1 MNLLDLSVKI
11 SVDTGDTEAKIK
23 AVEEDVENLG
33 EKGEETS
40 EKLGAADVAVGNL
53 IAKMAEWGV
62 KSLANMAKTGV
73 MYNAQIETYTAAL
86 TTALGSEAAAAA
98 AIEQIKVD
106 AARTPYSVDGLV
118 AANSLLIQSGESAE
132 DARATILALT
142 DAVSASGGGNAELQ
156 RMAQNLQQIKNT
168 GKATAMDI
176 RQFAIAGIDIYG
188 ILSDYTGKST
198 AEVKELDITY
208 DLLVG
213 AIQAAAAEG
222 GRFYEANYLQSQT
235 LNGQLSTLSDNWQNT
250 LGNAFSGLAELLSG
264 TILPAT
270 NEFLESLDPGE
281 ATVLMAELAA
291 GVGAV
296 GVAALKA
303 SENGKKLLTSLTNI
317 VKSPVLGW
325 TALFTA
331 GIVGIT
337 AAVIDNVNTM
347 EEYTNSL
354 VITDGSVE
362 DMAANLE
369 VLRQKEAELKAIMD
383 SGWGSED
390 TIRQYDM
397 VRNAIVLQTHAQEEA
412 IAAAQGASGAQSD
425 IADSTDEA
433 TAAMSEQQTQLQGLA
448 ASYVETFKAAQNEV
462 QGWFSLFE
470 QAGKVRA
477 ASLQDMKANIQSQID
492 FNTQY
497 QASLQTL
504 AEGGYGALAEQI
516 QGMGE
521 AGATYALALSEALQ
535 KGNTEEVQTISAMLT
550 TLQGSQN
557 TLAETMTTVD
567 GQFDALIESIKAA
580 TEEPYQIALEDNAE
594 EVARD
599 VNAAIATI
607 PDTTTKIINMVTR
620 YSSEGDLNAPNS
632 YNAQGLE
639 YVPFDNYIISAHR
652 GEALL
657 TAEEAKEWRGG
668 GKSSAPDP
676 NVARILNVLEH
687 IASQGLSANISSRS
701 LYKMVSS
708 ENRVRSKA
716 TGYNGLSMT

>member
-11 SVDTGDTEAKIK
+11 SVDTGDTEEKIK
-23 AVEEDVENLG
+23 GVEDDVEELG

-62 KSLANMAKTGV
+62 KALANMAKTGV

-86 TTALGSEAAAAA
+86 TTALGSEAAAAE

-118 AANSLLIQSGESAE
+118 AANTLLIQSGESAE

-222 GRFYEANYLQSQT
+222 GRFYEANFLQSQT

-270 NEFLESLDPGE
+270 NEFLESLDPAE

-296 GVAALKA
+296 GVAALYA
-303 SENGKKLLTSLTNI
+303 SENGKKFLKSLTDI

-347 EEYTNSL
+347 DDYTNSL

-369 VLRQKEAELKAIMD
+369 VLRQKEAELKATMD

-397 VRNAIVLQTHAQEEA
+397 VRNAIALQTQAQEEA
-412 IAAAQGASGAQSD
+412 IAAAQGEAGAQSD

-433 TAAMSEQQTQLQGLA
+433 TAAMSEQEKQLQGLA
-448 ASYVETFKAAQNEV
+448 SSYVATFTEAQAQV

-470 QAGKVRA
+470 KADKVQA
-477 ASLQDMKANIQSQID
+477 ASLRDMKNNIQSQID
-492 FNTQY
+492 FNSQY
-497 QASLQTL
+497 KESLQTL
-504 AEGGYGALAEQI
+504 ADSGYGQLAEQI

-521 AGATYALALSEALQ
+521 AGAEYALALSNALE
-535 KGNTEEVQTISAMLT
+535 KGDTESVQAIADMLT
-550 TLQGSQN
+550 TLQTSQN
-557 TLAETMTTVD
+557 TLAETMTTTS
-567 GQFDALIESIKAA
+567 GEFDALIEKITTA
-580 TEEPYQIALEDNAE
+580 TADSYEITLEDNAAE
-594 EVARD
+594 TAEG
-599 VNAAIATI
+599 VNASLATI
-607 PDTTTKIINMVTR
+607 PDVTTKIIQMVTQ
-620 YSSEGDLNAPNS
+620 YSSEGGEGVAADAHA
-632 YNAQGLE
+632 AQGVS
-639 YVPFDNYIISAHR
+639 YVPFDNFLISAHK
-652 GEALL
+652 GERLL
-657 TAEEAKEWRGG
+657 TASEAKEYNTQQSQPAAENQPIVLNATFTMDGEVVSRQTYRYTKQITRDRGSAFVKG
-668 GKSSAPDP
+668 G
-676 NVARILNVLEH
+676 
-687 IASQGLSANISSRS
+687 
-701 LYKMVSS
+701 
-708 ENRVRSKA
+708 
-716 TGYNGLSMT
+716 